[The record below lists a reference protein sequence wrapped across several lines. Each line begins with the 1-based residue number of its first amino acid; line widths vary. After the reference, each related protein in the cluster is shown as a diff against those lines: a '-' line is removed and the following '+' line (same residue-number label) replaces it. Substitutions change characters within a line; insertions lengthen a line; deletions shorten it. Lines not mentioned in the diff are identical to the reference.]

1 MKNTKRLSRAVATLC
16 LAAALPSTLLA
27 CPVCFGAADSPMTQG
42 MNMGILSLLGIT
54 GTMLAGIAT
63 LLLRFRKRLARV
75 KAAQELFE
83 ARRTLHG

>member
-1 MKNTKRLSRAVATLC
+1 MKNTKRLSHAVATLC
-16 LAAALPSTLLA
+16 LTAALPSTLLA

-75 KAAQELFE
+75 QAAQESFE